1 MSVATAD
8 RTRTERAREVAN
20 ALASVRIEGLE
31 ISSEAEGLFKQYVEG
46 EVSSEE
52 LDGAFDRYF
61 DRKYGPVRLPRNECP

>member
-1 MSVATAD
+1 MSVATVD

-20 ALASVRIEGLE
+20 ALASVRMEGLE
-31 ISSEAEGLFKQYVEG
+31 ISSEAEVLFQQYVEG